1 MATPNLILLYVENP
15 QASVEFYRKLLVREP
30 AANFPTYAAFELD
43 HGLTLGLWARQSVAP
58 TPSDTGNRTEFA
70 FTVKNNEAVEA
81 IYADWKALG
90 LTFEQEPTTMVFGR
104 TFVALDPDG
113 HRLRVCPVD

>member
-1 MATPNLILLYVENP
+1 MATPNLIVLYVENME
-15 QASVEFYRKLLVREP
+15 ASVEFYGKLLAREP
-30 AANFPTYAAFELD
+30 AANFSTYSAFQMD
-43 HGLTLGLWARQSVAP
+43 NGFTLGLWTLPSVEPA
-58 TPSDTGNRTEFA
+58 PSDTGNRTELA
-70 FTVKNNEAVEA
+70 FMLKDNEAVEA
-81 IYADWKALG
+81 MYADWKARG